1 MIIRLNALIRRV
13 VGFILL
19 LSSANNICSD
29 WGHFGLAQQ
38 QGGHGATFGRHPH
51 NTHSHGVHGDGH
63 LMVRTASNETISGAQ
78 NDCKHTTLYETT
90 GNVKFPM
97 CMGITDQD
105 LKNGM
110 SIINLVNSR
119 GYLPT
124 CRIMQ
129 LMYWMAATANGGSI
143 HKDLFVDIGSNIG
156 SCAVHRASLGFPVA
170 LAEPV
175 VEHVNTIKGSA
186 AINPYFHMDI
196 QHVGISHEARKI
208 RANFGHGGRNWGAT
222 EFHEVTD
229 AKEKAE
235 LEELQLKTVD
245 QIIRGRKVSL
255 MKVDCE
261 GCEWAALK
269 GATRSLSRIPMIK
282 IELVQPEYEAGNQ
295 TVHIKDI
302 LKFLDEKGYDLY
314 MDHWNE
320 QHLYFGKQPNDIL
333 EIDRMFGSIKF
344 KLQSDM
350 NLLHE
355 CAKRILSEPIEVESY
370 NRDAFLKRATDVI
383 AVDRELSGRMQ
394 RVFLGK
400 ERPKRE
406 S

>member
-1 MIIRLNALIRRV
+1 MRLILGLLAAMLAPVWCQLREMGGNAEKMMHHMPN
-13 VGFILL
+13 
-19 LSSANNICSD
+19 SMK
-29 WGHFGLAQQ
+29 
-38 QGGHGATFGRHPH
+38 HGSNHEHA
-51 NTHSHGVHGDGH
+51 H
-63 LMVRTASNETISGAQ
+63 LMVRTVSNQTVSGTD
-78 NDCKHTTLYETT
+78 NPCKHTTQYDTT

-129 LMYWMAATANGGSI
+129 LMFWMAATANGGTV

-156 SCAVHRASLGFPVA
+156 SCAVHMASLGFPVA

-175 VEHVNTIKGSA
+175 VEHINTIKGSA

-196 QHVGISHEARKI
+196 QHVGIAYESRKI

-229 AKEKAE
+229 TKEKAE
-235 LEELQLKTVD
+235 LDELQLKTVD
-245 QIIRGRKVSL
+245 QIIQNRKVSM

-269 GATRSLSRIPMIK
+269 GARRALRRIPMIK
-282 IELVQPEYEAGNQ
+282 IELVQPSYEAGNE
-295 TVHIKDI
+295 TVHIQNI
-302 LKFLDEKGYDLY
+302 LEYLEEYGFDLY
-314 MDHWNE
+314 VDHWNE

-333 EIDRMFGSIKF
+333 EIDRMFGSMKF
-344 KLQSDM
+344 KLQSDVP
-350 NLLHE
+350 LLRE
-355 CAKRILSEPIEVESY
+355 CAKRILSQPIDVKNY
-370 NRDAFLKRATDVI
+370 NREQFLKHATDVI
-383 AVDRELSGRMQ
+383 AIQRSLSDKMKKA
-394 RVFLGK
+394 FL
-400 ERPKRE
+400 
-406 S
+406 

>member
-1 MIIRLNALIRRV
+1 MVYIAFGRRIGLKLAFFFLV
-13 VGFILL
+13 AFSSILL
-19 LSSANNICSD
+19 GRSQERQ
-29 WGHFGLAQQ
+29 H
-38 QGGHGATFGRHPH
+38 QGGHGQQFGRHPT
-51 NTHSHGVHGDGH
+51 THAGHGDGH
-63 LMVRTASNETISGAQ
+63 LMVRTASNDTISGVH

-129 LMYWMAATANGGSI
+129 LMMWMAATANGGSI

-156 SCAVHRASLGFPVA
+156 SCAVHMASLGFPVA

-175 VEHVNTIKGSA
+175 VEHINTIKGSA

-196 QHVGISHEARKI
+196 QHVGISHEARRI

-222 EFHEVTD
+222 EFHEVTNS
-229 AKEKAE
+229 KEKAE
-235 LEELQLKTVD
+235 LEELHLKTVD

-269 GATRSLSRIPMIK
+269 GATHSLKRVPMIK

-302 LKFLDEKGYDLY
+302 LSFLDKRGYDLY
-314 MDHWNE
+314 IDHWNE

-344 KLQSDM
+344 KLQSDIK
-350 NLLHE
+350 LLHE
-355 CAKRILSEPIEVESY
+355 CAERILNEPIDVETY
-370 NRDAFLKRATDVI
+370 NRDSFLKRATDVI
-383 AVDRELSGRMQ
+383 AIERDLSGRMQ
-394 RVFLGK
+394 KLFLGK
-400 ERPKRE
+400 ERPKKGSE
-406 S
+406 